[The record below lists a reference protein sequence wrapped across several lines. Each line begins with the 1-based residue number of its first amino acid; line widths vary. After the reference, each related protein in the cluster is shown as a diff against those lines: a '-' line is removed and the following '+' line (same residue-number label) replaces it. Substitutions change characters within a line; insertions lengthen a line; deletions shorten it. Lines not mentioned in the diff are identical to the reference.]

1 MSKIYEKLEQMDYV
15 DGEYFEKVEVKY
27 SQLIGSFIINFSNL
41 DHDLN
46 CAIADSLHEDCH
58 ENGYVI
64 IEKLTAHNKID
75 LFYKFY
81 VRLESFKD
89 KKTKIK
95 LDEIKSEL
103 LRINAFRN
111 NIVHAN
117 WQTLNKKGFVRTKI
131 VVDAEEGYVKFQ
143 NIQITPKIIRDN
155 VKAIHRLIN
164 KIERYT
170 ERAFNF

>member
-1 MSKIYEKLEQMDYV
+1 MIYFSYLE
-15 DGEYFEKVEVKY
+15 
-27 SQLIGSFIINFSNL
+27 
-41 DHDLN
+41 HDLN
-46 CAIADSLHEDCH
+46 CAIADLDDDCH

-64 IEKLTAHNKID
+64 IEKLTIYNKID

-81 VRLESFKD
+81 VRLESFND

-103 LRINAFRN
+103 LRINTFRN
-111 NIVHAN
+111 DIAHAN

-131 VVDAEEGYVKFQ
+131 VVDAEEGFVKFQ
-143 NIQITPKIIRDN
+143 KIQITPKIIRN
-155 VKAIHRLIN
+155 NIKAIHKLMN

-170 ERAFNF
+170 EKARNF